1 MRVSPQCAEAGKG
14 LPSVHTYLFMNL
26 NYRSSEYCWCSFVDI
41 PAGPEA
47 ASVAASCIFSMATL
61 QIVSLPGSSG
71 FALTERRDPV
81 VWRWAIVGPVGFLLQ
96 EGFEE
101 TQERAKGAAEE
112 ALEL

>member
-1 MRVSPQCAEAGKG
+1 
-14 LPSVHTYLFMNL
+14 MNL
-26 NYRSSEYCWCSFVDI
+26 NPRSNEYCWCSFVDI

-81 VWRWAIVGPVGFLLQ
+81 VWRWAIVGPVGFLLE
-96 EGFEE
+96 EGFEK
-101 TQERAKGAAEE
+101 TQEGAMGAAEE
-112 ALEL
+112 ALELGRLLPNPAFTT